1 MNEHIPIALFHVLLV
16 APFLIYVG
24 IQRAGSPEYLF
35 RGLIGLAVVIFLYH
49 LYKAYTKWVAGSSS
63 LWVNLIHMIL
73 IAPLILYIGYN
84 GKETTRQ
91 AFEALLLLAFAAL
104 GYNLYS
110 LVVMLNTVTGGKE
123 ATK

>member
-1 MNEHIPIALFHVLLV
+1 M
-16 APFLIYVG
+16 
-24 IQRAGSPEYLF
+24 
-35 RGLIGLAVVIFLYH
+35 
-49 LYKAYTKWVAGSSS
+49 
-63 LWVNLIHMIL
+63 NLIHMIL

-91 AFEALLLLAFAAL
+91 AFEGLLLLAFAAL

-123 ATK
+123 TTK

>member
-1 MNEHIPIALFHVLLV
+1 
-16 APFLIYVG
+16 
-24 IQRAGSPEYLF
+24 
-35 RGLIGLAVVIFLYH
+35 
-49 LYKAYTKWVAGSSS
+49 
-63 LWVNLIHMIL
+63 MIL